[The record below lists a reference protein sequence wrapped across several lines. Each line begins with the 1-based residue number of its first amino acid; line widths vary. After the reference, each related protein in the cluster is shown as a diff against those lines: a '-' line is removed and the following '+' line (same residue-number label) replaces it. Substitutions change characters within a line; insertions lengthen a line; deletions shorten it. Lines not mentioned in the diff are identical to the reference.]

1 MAAEKSVLA
10 CTHWNLSKPEEY
22 FTKFIT
28 GELDIDENW
37 QAFLD
42 AFNQAGNDVVTEDV
56 NAFMSEK

>member
-1 MAAEKSVLA
+1 MKYVGDMN
-10 CTHWNLSKPEEY
+10 TIRDEY

-42 AFNQAGNDVVTEDV
+42 AFNQAGNELVTQDV
-56 NAFMSEK
+56 NAFMDGK